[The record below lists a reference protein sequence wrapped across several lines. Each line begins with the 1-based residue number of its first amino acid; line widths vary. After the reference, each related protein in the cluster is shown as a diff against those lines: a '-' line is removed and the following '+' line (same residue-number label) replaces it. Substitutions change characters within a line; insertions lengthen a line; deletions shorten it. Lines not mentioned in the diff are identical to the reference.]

1 MRRFQ
6 IIIAIL
12 IVILSLGFFSY
23 HYIQQQQLKDT
34 SQMFDQVMSEKMAL
48 LYDQAQDWSK
58 PVQLDIH
65 DRRLAGNYKKI
76 SEFLLN
82 YWVQNINARNAYL
95 RALKAAQWDTF
106 LDVTRLEQDQKQ
118 QYAQTQ
124 KMLNDVRQASVLYQN
139 QYEQIHQ
146 AFLTEAKTLS
156 VETDMRILLEKKIGS
171 NQKVDQDHAI
181 FLLEMQILDKAD
193 AMFAILKTHAWERNG
208 KKILF
213 RDTAQVKAFNQLYQ
227 DVLRLNAKIES
238 IKKRNMAALD
248 QQLKDAT

>member
-1 MRRFQ
+1 
-6 IIIAIL
+6 
-12 IVILSLGFFSY
+12 
-23 HYIQQQQLKDT
+23 
-34 SQMFDQVMSEKMAL
+34 MFDQVMSEKMAL

-106 LDVTRLEQDQKQ
+106 LDVIRLEQDQKQ

-146 AFLTEAKTLS
+146 AFMAEAKTLS
-156 VETDMRILLEKKIGS
+156 VEPDMRILLEKKLGS

-193 AMFAILKTHAWERNG
+193 AMFATLKTHPWERKD

-213 RDTAQVKAFNQLYQ
+213 RDTAQVKAFNLLYQ

-238 IKKRNMAALD
+238 VKKRNMAALD
-248 QQLKDAT
+248 QELKT

>member
-1 MRRFQ
+1 
-6 IIIAIL
+6 
-12 IVILSLGFFSY
+12 
-23 HYIQQQQLKDT
+23 
-34 SQMFDQVMSEKMAL
+34 
-48 LYDQAQDWSK
+48 
-58 PVQLDIH
+58 
-65 DRRLAGNYKKI
+65 
-76 SEFLLN
+76 
-82 YWVQNINARNAYL
+82 
-95 RALKAAQWDTF
+95 
-106 LDVTRLEQDQKQ
+106 
-118 QYAQTQ
+118 
-124 KMLNDVRQASVLYQN
+124 
-139 QYEQIHQ
+139 
-146 AFLTEAKTLS
+146 AKTLS
-156 VETDMRILLEKKIGS
+156 VEPDMRILLEKKIGS